1 MKKISR
7 REFVSLSSYSAGY
20 LFIDNR
26 RTDLIV
32 SGGENINPFEVEE
45 AIKTIKEIHE
55 IAVIGLDDEQW
66 GQKVVAV
73 MTLNNTKTFT
83 LDDIKSRLKGKIADF
98 KLPKDVI
105 IVDELPKTTTGKI
118 RKQALKNLYS

>member
-1 MKKISR
+1 M
-7 REFVSLSSYSAGY
+7 
-20 LFIDNR
+20 
-26 RTDLIV
+26 
-32 SGGENINPFEVEE
+32 EE

-73 MTLNNTKTFT
+73 MTLNKTKTFT